1 MRPCAAAF
9 VLLAL
14 LAFPDQAAAQCSIS
28 TTSVN
33 FGSYDVY
40 VPSARDSTGSVTYT
54 CLLPVSV
61 QITLTKGSSATFSPR
76 TLIKVAEPLQY
87 NLYRDAGRSLIWGD
101 GTGGT
106 SIYSGTVTIFQL
118 GANITVT
125 VYGRVPALQDISAG
139 AYNDTVTATI
149 NF

>member
-1 MRPCAAAF
+1 VRPCAAAF

-28 TTSVN
+28 TSSVN

-40 VPSARDSTGSVTYT
+40 VPSARDSTGSLTYN
-54 CLLPVSV
+54 CLLPLSV
-61 QITLTKGSSATFSPR
+61 QVTLTKGSSATFSPR
-76 TLIKVAEPLQY
+76 TLKKAAEALQY

-106 SIYSGTVTIFQL
+106 SIYSATVTIFQI
-118 GANITVT
+118 ATNITVT
-125 VYGRVPALQDISAG
+125 VYGRIPAQQDISAG

>member
-1 MRPCAAAF
+1 MRLCAAAF

-33 FGSYDVY
+33 FGSYDVF
-40 VPSARDSTGSVTYT
+40 VPAARDSTGSLTYN
-54 CLLPVSV
+54 CLLPLSV

-76 TLIKVAEPLQY
+76 TLTKAAEPLQY
-87 NLYRDAGRSLIWGD
+87 NLYRDASRSLIWGD

-106 SIYSGTVTIFQL
+106 SIYSATVTIFQVST
-118 GANITVT
+118 NIAVT
-125 VYGRVPALQDISAG
+125 VYGRIPARQDISAG
-139 AYNDTVTATI
+139 IYNDTVTATI

>member
-1 MRPCAAAF
+1 MKRCAAF
-9 VLLAL
+9 FLLLAL

-33 FGSYDVY
+33 FGSYNVF
-40 VPSARDSTGSVTYT
+40 VPSASDSAGSLTYR
-54 CLLPVSV
+54 CLLPLSV

-76 TLIKVAEPLQY
+76 TLIKAAEPLQY
-87 NLYRDAGRSLIWGD
+87 NLYRDASRSLIWGD

-106 SIYSGTVTIFQL
+106 SIYSATVTIFQI
-118 GANITVT
+118 ATNIAVT
-125 VYGRVPALQDISAG
+125 VYGRIPARQDISAG
-139 AYNDTVTATI
+139 TYTDTVTATI

>member
-1 MRPCAAAF
+1 VRPCAAAF

-40 VPSARDSTGSVTYT
+40 VPSARDSTGSLTYN
-54 CLLPVSV
+54 CLLPLSV
-61 QITLTKGSSATFSPR
+61 QVTLTKGSSATFSPR
-76 TLIKVAEPLQY
+76 TLKKAAEALQY
-87 NLYRDAGRSLIWGD
+87 NLYRDASRSLVWGD

-106 SIYSGTVTIFQL
+106 SIYSATVTIFQL
-118 GANITVT
+118 NTNITVT
-125 VYGRVPALQDISAG
+125 VYGRIPAQQDISAG